1 MYYLNTNTPYILFQ
15 RTRNSEI
22 YVDKSL
28 LIREVSKRIGT
39 NMLYICVTR
48 PRRFG
53 KTVNLNMLGAYYTKG
68 MDSRSLFADLK
79 IAETDEFGQHLN
91 QHNVIYIDFSRM
103 PDGCAGYEDYITAI
117 QHNLREDIKKAYP
130 EVSERDYSSV
140 SQMFQSTGD
149 TFLFLLD
156 EWNSIFYEKFMGEQD
171 KVRYL
176 EFLKGLLKDQPYVDL
191 AYMTSVLPIVKYTSG
206 SELNMFREY
215 SFMNDRIYEKYFGFL
230 EEEVRAL
237 CQKEGS
243 LSYEDLKF
251 WYDGYW
257 TSSGKSLFN
266 PRSVCFALSEGACLN
281 YWTETGPMNEIADC
295 VEHNVDAVREDVV
308 KLVAGIPIEIQL
320 NGYSAVE
327 QQLDTRDEILS
338 AMVVYGFLSY
348 CDGKVRVPNR
358 ELMEKFERVLARE
371 SMGEVKAVVDRSKEM
386 LEATLSCDEEKV
398 AAILE
403 EVHDREIPFLN
414 YNDENS
420 LSCAI
425 TLCYLA
431 ARDRY
436 IVEREAKSGK
446 GYCDYLFL
454 PKKSGSPGIVLELKV
469 GDSCEAALNQIK
481 ERDYAQKAR
490 DHGCNGILL
499 VGISYNKEKHHQCR
513 IEKIP

>member
-1 MYYLNTNTPYILFQ
+1 MYYLNTNTPFILFQ

-257 TSSGKSLFN
+257 TSSWTPGT
-266 PRSVCFALSEGACLN
+266 RSCRPWWSMDSCL
-281 YWTETGPMNEIADC
+281 TA
-295 VEHNVDAVREDVV
+295 
-308 KLVAGIPIEIQL
+308 
-320 NGYSAVE
+320 
-327 QQLDTRDEILS
+327 
-338 AMVVYGFLSY
+338 
-348 CDGKVRVPNR
+348 
-358 ELMEKFERVLARE
+358 MEKC
-371 SMGEVKAVVDRSKEM
+371 G
-386 LEATLSCDEEKV
+386 
-398 AAILE
+398 
-403 EVHDREIPFLN
+403 
-414 YNDENS
+414 
-420 LSCAI
+420 
-425 TLCYLA
+425 
-431 ARDRY
+431 
-436 IVEREAKSGK
+436 
-446 GYCDYLFL
+446 
-454 PKKSGSPGIVLELKV
+454 
-469 GDSCEAALNQIK
+469 
-481 ERDYAQKAR
+481 
-490 DHGCNGILL
+490 
-499 VGISYNKEKHHQCR
+499 CR
-513 IEKIP
+513 IGN